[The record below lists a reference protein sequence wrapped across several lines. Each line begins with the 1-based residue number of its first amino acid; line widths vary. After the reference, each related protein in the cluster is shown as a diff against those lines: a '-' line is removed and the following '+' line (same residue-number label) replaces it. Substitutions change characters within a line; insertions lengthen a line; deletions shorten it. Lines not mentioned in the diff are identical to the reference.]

1 MAQNLRCIIW
11 MDGSNPGNRPEMGEI
26 VASGLTQEI
35 KNSLHS
41 IITGLDI
48 LENRFKGMSP
58 DTINTLKKESEKI
71 DKVIKDFFFYSS
83 PYSPDRTYCDINLLL
98 QEILSI
104 ASHSKKDTY
113 RRIFPRLALDLP
125 KLFIDRGR
133 IQQVFW
139 DIIRF
144 CCHFSHPGC
153 DIAVHTYLRDGFVYI
168 DIVGSRSRIT
178 EEQLHDMFI
187 PFQFPGMGVSGLF
200 LAVAEKIIKA
210 HDGTID
216 IHHGPA
222 GTTHLSI
229 GLPFKAP

>member
-1 MAQNLRCIIW
+1 
-11 MDGSNPGNRPEMGEI
+11 MDGSIPGNRPEMAEL

-71 DKVIKDFFFYSS
+71 DNVIKDFFFYSS

-104 ASHSKKDTY
+104 TSHSKNGTY
-113 RRIFPRLALDLP
+113 QRISPQFALDLP
-125 KLFIDRGR
+125 KLLIDRGR
-133 IQQVFW
+133 IQQVFR

-144 CCHFSHPGC
+144 CCNFSRPDC
-153 DIAVHTYLRDGFVYI
+153 DIVVHTEPRDGSVYI
-168 DIVGSRSRIT
+168 DITGGRSRIT
-178 EEQLHDMFI
+178 EEQLHDVFI

-216 IHHGPA
+216 VLPGPA
-222 GTTHLSI
+222 GTAHLSI
-229 GLPFKAP
+229 GLPFGAP